1 MGSWAIITVLFLCLA
16 LTVDCSASD
25 KTVKEASELKH
36 SRITH
41 ATAQKT
47 LNELKKHH
55 VSLASQTLQ
64 SNGTSAEDD
73 SKDDSDDSDGG
84 MAIAEGDD
92 DRKDEPAD
100 DDDSRSG
107 FWKKIIGGNSMV
119 PGDEDKH
126 PSKHVPHLV
135 WLLPVIAFFGVG
147 IAIGAY
153 CLLAT

>member
-107 FWKKIIGGNSMV
+107 FWYAVLILNASSLTHM
-119 PGDEDKH
+119 
-126 PSKHVPHLV
+126 
-135 WLLPVIAFFGVG
+135 
-147 IAIGAY
+147 
-153 CLLAT
+153 ATPYLQEKDNRRQ